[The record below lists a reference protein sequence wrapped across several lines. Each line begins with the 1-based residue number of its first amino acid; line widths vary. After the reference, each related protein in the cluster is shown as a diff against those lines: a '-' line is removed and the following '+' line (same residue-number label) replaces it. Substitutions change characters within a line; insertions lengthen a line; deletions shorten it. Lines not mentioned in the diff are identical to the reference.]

1 MEEPGNIIERVCF
14 SVRKPLRPIPFHLT
28 LATII
33 ADIDD
38 STHQFMEE
46 VSIRIA
52 IDLDLF
58 NILVKSG
65 KPETLEDLAKA
76 TEADGYYLVGSWLT
90 IHTLI
95 TD

>member
-1 MEEPGNIIERVCF
+1 MQEPGDIVERVCF
-14 SVRKPLRPIPFHLT
+14 SVRKPFRPILFHLT

-52 IDLDLF
+52 IDLDWF

-65 KPETLEDLAKA
+65 KPETLEDLIKA
-76 TEADGYYLVGSWLT
+76 TGADGVLLAVFSVDHS
-90 IHTLI
+90 HT
-95 TD
+95 DH